1 MDLEKEMVGIKCS
14 KCEKLYWVSMGNIE
28 EINCCKKGVVQSGK
42 LYGFRFPLNIS
53 NLNTSPERKFEIGLE
68 RELINLEKELRGFP
82 PSAYIIS
89 GNRGVGKT
97 TYINYLEKKFN
108 QEEIVEEEEKSG
120 FYKTLMRAK
129 ELFVHYFYNTPT
141 KFLKESINFFRHP
154 SNYKHND
161 IYLIVSCNF
170 VKHDTKQ
177 HIIRKLIRSLI
188 IKLNKHKDANVRI
201 NSWKNRKFRNT
212 LNELFKKTFY
222 EVTNNE
228 TKSKTRILS
237 NVLEFTWIPVVFL
250 IVYYLV
256 PSVYQDM
263 LKQIALDAKKG
274 LEGNFVSNSI
284 WQLILFVML
293 AFFVGKLTF
302 SREKKH
308 VNDQQIK
315 TLYDDEI
322 AELRLLESVKGLG
335 DIGINV
341 IFVIDELDKIE
352 DDKAIETIVG
362 ELKPLFLSG
371 TASFLLV
378 TGQKYARKLEISKY
392 EHDPILPS
400 LFSNSYHIPLMKKES
415 MIKLFEFIVKNPES
429 NPAQSEF
436 EKTQKLYYES
446 FRDAMILRSNGIT
459 RKMIMQL
466 RAKADWESSKRD
478 GIAVDESDSISYVEI
493 TENDYIEYKN
503 DQEIQKI
510 IQIFYKEIT
519 ENKDDKYTKVYKNE
533 EKDFL
538 LEFVHIIVRRIKDT
552 IGEEFRKEDI
562 LVLESEEQTTE
573 TTYPSPFVKNYKRV
587 LERFFILLNQHEL
600 VGKCESTEEEL
611 EVLYEY
617 TPKRMSKEQFEAV
630 QRKYL
635 LEFNSILELI
645 DEIIFEVR
653 IPQTGDIESDFEN
666 AIKVLMLPG
675 EDISYLKNRF
685 KFLQEISEL
694 NNQNENQQ
702 LLKKYRREFVEFESK
717 ILESYLAYITPNII
731 NSYKMGHTT
740 SDTKAYSVIN
750 HVGPNFDIEIDL
762 GENMGCLAIEIKTMS
777 SNNAS
782 KFYIKKV
789 IEDCERILE
798 RLEQKREAVKLIL
811 VMFVNDEIINKVER
825 NIMELFIDRFENSH
839 QQFKLVILNKSR
851 ASDQKTIQEQVEPVI
866 RVLLSN
872 ENIATGQF

>member
-1 MDLEKEMVGIKCS
+1 MNSKKEMVGIKCS
-14 KCEKLYWVSMGNIE
+14 NCKEVHWFSMENLE
-28 EINCCKKGVVQSGK
+28 EINSCEKAAVQSGK

-97 TYINYLEKKFN
+97 TYVNYLEKKFN
-108 QEEIVEEEEKSG
+108 EEEVEEERSG
-120 FYKTLMRAK
+120 FYKTLMVARAQ
-129 ELFVHYFYNTPT
+129 FVHYFYDTPT
-141 KFLKESINFFRHP
+141 SFLKEIINFFRHP
-154 SNYKHND
+154 SSYERKG
-161 IYLIVSCNF
+161 IYLLVSCNF
-170 VKHDTKQ
+170 VKNDNKQ
-177 HIIRKLIRSLI
+177 NIIRKLIRSLI

-237 NVLEFTWIPVVFL
+237 SVLEFTWIPVVFL

-256 PSVYQDM
+256 PNAYQDM
-263 LKQIALDAKKG
+263 LKEIALNAKKG
-274 LEGNFVSNSI
+274 LEGKFVSNSI
-284 WQLILFVML
+284 WQLILFGVL

-322 AELRLLESVKGLG
+322 AELRLLESVKSLG

-400 LFSNSYHIPLMKKES
+400 LFSNSYHIPLMPRES

-429 NPAQSEF
+429 NPEKSEF
-436 EKTQKLYYES
+436 EKKQKLYYES

-466 RAKADWESSKRD
+466 RAKADWESSKVD
-478 GIAVDESDSISYVEI
+478 GIVVAESDSTSYVEI

-503 DQEIQKI
+503 DQEIQKV

-519 ENKDDKYTKVYKNE
+519 ENIDDKYTKVYKNE

-573 TTYPSPFVKNYKRV
+573 TIYPPPFVKNYKRV

-600 VGKCESTEEEL
+600 VGKCESVEEEL

-617 TPKRMSKEQFEAV
+617 TPKRMSKQQFEAV
-630 QRKYL
+630 QRKYF

-653 IPQTGDIESDFEN
+653 IPKTGDIEMDFEN
-666 AIKVLMLPG
+666 AIKALMLPG

-694 NNQNENQQ
+694 NSQNENQQ
-702 LLKKYRREFVEFESK
+702 LLKKYRKDFIEFESK

-731 NSYKMGHTT
+731 NSYKMGHTA
-740 SDTKAYSVIN
+740 SDTKVYSVIN
-750 HVGPNFDIEIDL
+750 HVGPYVDIEIDL

-777 SNNAS
+777 SNNVS
-782 KFYIKKV
+782 KNYIKKV
-789 IEDCERILE
+789 INDCERMLE
-798 RLEQKREAVKLIL
+798 RLEQKRKGAKLIL
-811 VMFVNDEIINKVER
+811 VMFVNDEIFSKVER
-825 NIMELFIDRFENSH
+825 NIMDLFTAEFEFSH
-839 QQFKLVILNKSR
+839 QHFNLIILNKSR
-851 ASDQKTIQEQVEPVI
+851 ASDRKTIQEQIEPVV
-866 RVLLSN
+866 RMLLSN
-872 ENIATGQF
+872 ENIPIGRF